1 MSKTN
6 EPVRPL
12 FIERGRMD
20 FVIDHY
26 RTCRGWMLE
35 GGRIGSGVGPGNR
48 KHEQPLQAP
57 YRARLKNGTGS
68 FARAAIHRPAI
79 NLRGKMMVES

>member
-35 GGRIGSGVGPGNR
+35 GGRIGPGAGPGNR
-48 KHEQPLQAP
+48 KHEQPQQAP
-57 YRARLKNGTGS
+57 YRARLKNGTES